1 MLVTLR
7 GINVPLRRRPVYV
20 SRDNLSR
27 PGHYLSNSAVVEIGR
42 PDLRVE
48 LVHHTGMGY
57 TDGMAA
63 SYAKD
68 KKALLG
74 RLSRIEGQARG
85 VARMV
90 TEDAYCIDVLTQI
103 NAIKAAIDQVGLLLL
118 EDHINGCVVTSVQQG
133 DRSKVDELVRAVERF
148 AKA

>member
-1 MLVTLR
+1 M
-7 GINVPLRRRPVYV
+7 
-20 SRDNLSR
+20 
-27 PGHYLSNSAVVEIGR
+27 VEIGR